1 MQKVFKSRLDEGRS
15 HARLADFSN
24 SFTQHNFITAPKAS
38 YEGILSKNKN
48 SFFDTKLYVASEAAN
63 KKSSKPSVKKKS
75 SSLKELNE
83 NLKLEQDKYI
93 RLFAEFENYKRRT
106 SKERIELYKTAG
118 KEILTSLVP
127 VLEDFKRALNQDSES
142 DNDEGIKLIY
152 NKFNDTLKNQGLIE
166 VEVNIGDIFDPEIH
180 EAISQIPAIDDKQ
193 KGKIIDIIQGGY
205 KLGDIIINFP
215 KVVVAQ

>member
-1 MQKVFKSRLDEGRS
+1 M
-15 HARLADFSN
+15 
-24 SFTQHNFITAPKAS
+24 
-38 YEGILSKNKN
+38 
-48 SFFDTKLYVASEAAN
+48 TKKKTDI
-63 KKSSKPSVKKKS
+63 KKSSKSTVKKKS
-75 SSLKELNE
+75 TLKELNE
-83 NLKLEQDKYI
+83 NLKLEQDKYL

-106 SKERIELYKTAG
+106 SKERIELFKTAG

-127 VLEDFKRALNQDSES
+127 VLEDFKRALSQDSDS

-166 VEVNIGDIFDPEIH
+166 VEVNIDDVFDPEIH

-193 KGKIIDIIQGGY
+193 KGKIIDVIQGGY

>member
-1 MQKVFKSRLDEGRS
+1 M
-15 HARLADFSN
+15 
-24 SFTQHNFITAPKAS
+24 
-38 YEGILSKNKN
+38 
-48 SFFDTKLYVASEAAN
+48 TKKKTDI
-63 KKSSKPSVKKKS
+63 KKSSKSTVKKKS
-75 SSLKELNE
+75 TLKELNE
-83 NLKLEQDKYI
+83 NLKLEQDKYL

-106 SKERIELYKTAG
+106 SKERIELFKTAG

-127 VLEDFKRALNQDSES
+127 VLEDFKRALNQDSDS

-166 VEVNIGDIFDPEIH
+166 VEVNIDDVFDSEIH

-193 KGKIIDIIQGGY
+193 KGKIIDVIQGGY

>member
-1 MQKVFKSRLDEGRS
+1 M
-15 HARLADFSN
+15 
-24 SFTQHNFITAPKAS
+24 
-38 YEGILSKNKN
+38 
-48 SFFDTKLYVASEAAN
+48 TKKKTDI
-63 KKSSKPSVKKKS
+63 KKSSKSTVKKKS
-75 SSLKELNE
+75 TLKELNE
-83 NLKLEQDKYI
+83 NLKLEQDKYL

-106 SKERIELYKTAG
+106 SKERIELFKTAG

-127 VLEDFKRALNQDSES
+127 VLEDFKRALNQDSDS

-166 VEVNIGDIFDPEIH
+166 VEVNIDDVFDPEIH

-193 KGKIIDIIQGGY
+193 KGKIIDVIQVGY

>member
-1 MQKVFKSRLDEGRS
+1 M
-15 HARLADFSN
+15 
-24 SFTQHNFITAPKAS
+24 
-38 YEGILSKNKN
+38 
-48 SFFDTKLYVASEAAN
+48 TKKKTDI
-63 KKSSKPSVKKKS
+63 KKSSKPGVKKKS
-75 SSLKELNE
+75 PSLKKLNE

-127 VLEDFKRALNQDSES
+127 VLEDFKRALSQDSNS
-142 DNDEGIKLIY
+142 ANDEGIKLIY

-166 VEVNIGDIFDPEIH
+166 VEVNVGDIFDPEIH
-180 EAISQIPAIDDKQ
+180 EAISQIPAVDDNQ

-205 KLGDIIINFP
+205 KLGDNIINFP